1 MRTLN
6 GVLVLGAA
14 NGQLIPGF
22 GILPASIQNTVLNTV
37 KNTVQSAT
45 GIDTTAF
52 VSDEALIS
60 ILSDPKTTDPMS
72 WDEEFLTP
80 LVENVEN
87 GAELIAYTQMAQGI
101 AEEGAVA
108 LAAVG
113 ITSPAD
119 LNSATM
125 AQALGVIV
133 ESDPAFEQVLMDT
146 FNADGSFDSIDDV
159 LSDLTA
165 GFDDV
170 VENYADELADPTQWD
185 AIMLSNIMTQFVE
198 SSTIA
203 GDYISADMITQAAD
217 YAEQGLTMADEAGL
231 ADLNSDNLLAD
242 LMAPL
247 EVCTGTLDAA
257 RTLGIQTL
265 RGILDFD
272 AAKFMESLAKLI
284 GDGAQCY
291 EAYKSLTAD
300 GATEETIVDQVL
312 EYAPYP
318 FMAIEKYYKLSD
330 SYETIQVD
338 YRHLVIDINALF
350 YVYAPLMETSY
361 VQYGRSVSRGISD
374 NIWPKVGQ
382 FVEEGRMLYNTVLED
397 IPVLENYQLN
407 QVILKQYLNV
417 AHNHW
422 GYVVDGFQALDK
434 MGIDQIEQMVR
445 KSKKTP
451 STTPATKPKPDQT
464 KPNGATES
472 TDTPTDT
479 KPNFWQRV
487 NGAIQLNQEKSKQWW
502 QNLVNRVR
510 N

>member
-6 GVLVLGAA
+6 GALVLGAA

-37 KNTVQSAT
+37 KSTVESVT
-45 GIDTTAF
+45 GVDTTEF
-52 VSDEALIS
+52 VSDDALIS

-87 GAELIAYTQMAQGI
+87 GAEIIAYTQMAQGL

-108 LAAVG
+108 LAEVG

-119 LNSATM
+119 LNSESM
-125 AQALGVIV
+125 AAALGVIV

-146 FNADGSFDSIDDV
+146 FNADGSFSSIDDV
-159 LSDLTA
+159 LTDLTA

-170 VENYADELADPTQWD
+170 METYADDLADPTTWSAD
-185 AIMLSNIMTQFVE
+185 TFTNIMTDFVA

-203 GDYISADMITQAAD
+203 GDYITPDMINQAAT
-217 YAEQGLTMADEAGL
+217 YADQGLTAASDAGL
-231 ADLNSDNLLAD
+231 ADLSSGNLLAE

-291 EAYKSLTAD
+291 EAYKSLTSED
-300 GATEETIVDQVL
+300 GAADPTIIDQVL

-318 FMAIEKYYKLSD
+318 FMAIEKYYKLTD
-330 SYETIQVD
+330 SIETIQVD

-350 YVYAPLMETSY
+350 YVYAPLLETSY
-361 VQYGRSVSRGISD
+361 VQFGRSVSRGLSD

-382 FVEEGRMLYNTVLED
+382 FAEEGRTLYNTALED
-397 IPVLENYQLN
+397 IPVLENYQMN
-407 QVILKQYLNV
+407 QLVMKHYLNV
-417 AHNHW
+417 VHNHW
-422 GYVVDGFQALDK
+422 GYVVDGFQALDS
-434 MGIDQIEQMVR
+434 MGLDQIEQILR
-445 KSKKTP
+445 KSQSKKTTP
-451 STTPATKPKPDQT
+451 TTTDKPNEPTESNDSTT
-464 KPNGATES
+464 E
-472 TDTPTDT
+472 T
-479 KPNFWQRV
+479 KPNFWQRLNIAV
-487 NGAIQLNQEKSKQWW
+487 QVNQEKSKQWW
-502 QNLVNRVR
+502 LNLVNRVR